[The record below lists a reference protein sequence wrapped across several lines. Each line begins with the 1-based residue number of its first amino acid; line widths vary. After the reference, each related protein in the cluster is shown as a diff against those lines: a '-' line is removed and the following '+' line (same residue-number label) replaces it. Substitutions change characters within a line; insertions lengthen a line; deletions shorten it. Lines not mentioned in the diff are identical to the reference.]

1 MKHSKSNVKKKKTTL
16 IYFKYVEG
24 RTPLKILNTSEDGQ
38 VC

>member
-1 MKHSKSNVKKKKTTL
+1 MKHSKSNVKKKTTL